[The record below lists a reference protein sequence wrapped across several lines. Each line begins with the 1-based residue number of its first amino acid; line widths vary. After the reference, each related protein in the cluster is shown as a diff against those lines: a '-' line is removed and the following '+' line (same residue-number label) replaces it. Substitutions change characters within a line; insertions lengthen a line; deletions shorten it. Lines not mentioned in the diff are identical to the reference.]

1 MPQRLPPIA
10 LSLILFAAAHAPAQ
24 TTAWEESMASAY
36 EAYQA
41 SRFAE
46 AEKFFLSALHAAE
59 GFGPE
64 DPRLATTLNN
74 LGELHRTQGKYAKA
88 EPYYKRSLNIADPH
102 YLLGRAWTKM
112 GQPDQA
118 RRHFA
123 LFEELR
129 QP

>member
-1 MPQRLPPIA
+1 
-10 LSLILFAAAHAPAQ
+10 
-24 TTAWEESMASAY
+24 MASAY

-46 AEKFFLSALHAAE
+46 AEKFFLSALDTAE
-59 GFGPE
+59 DFGPE

-88 EPYYKRSLNIADPH
+88 EPYYKRSLKIADAH

-112 GQPDQA
+112 GRPDQA
-118 RRHFA
+118 RHHFA